1 MAADVA
7 APAAWS
13 ADPSLKFE
21 DERTRPVRDV
31 LSAVPTHTVRRAIDL
46 GCGPGN
52 STELL
57 VARWPGAAVH
67 AIDSSDDMVQAAK
80 RRVPSAAVALAD
92 IATWCVDGP
101 WDVILAN
108 AVLQWVPEHAT
119 LLPRLAGALAP
130 GGSLAIQMPDNL
142 AEPCHRAIESVAQ
155 EGPWRDRLA
164 AADVRTR
171 IAAVDGYYEMLRPLC
186 TRVDIWRTTY
196 YHPLAGIDGVVEWF
210 KGSALRPYLAPLAA
224 AEQAE
229 FLARYRARLAES
241 YRVQPDGTVLL
252 AFPRLFIVATRQ

>member
-7 APAAWS
+7 TPAAWS
-13 ADPSLKFE
+13 ADQYLKFE
-21 DERTRPVRDV
+21 DERTRPVRD
-31 LSAVPTHTVRRAIDL
+31 LLAAVPTRVARRAIDL

-57 VARWPGAAVH
+57 IARWPGAAVH

-80 RRVPSAAVALAD
+80 RRAPSAAVELAD
-92 IATWCVDGP
+92 IASWRADGP
-101 WDVILAN
+101 WDVMLAN

-119 LLPRLAGALAP
+119 LLPRLASALAP

-142 AEPCHRAIESVAQ
+142 AEPCHHAIERVAQ
-155 EGPWRDRLA
+155 DGPWRDRLT

-171 IAAVDGYYEMLRPLC
+171 IGSVDGYHEMLRPLC
-186 TRVDIWRTTY
+186 ARVDIWRTIY

-224 AEQAE
+224 AEQVE
-229 FLARYRARLAES
+229 FLARYRALLAET
-241 YRVQPDGTVLL
+241 YRGQPDGTVLL
-252 AFPRLFIVATRQ
+252 AFPRLFVVATRQ